1 MQNQEHRMQ
10 EMQIPMDTAQAET
23 GELPAL
29 QDTPGHAVR
38 SQGRILM
45 RAICPMCDALA
56 DISNDTGL
64 CFRCSGED

>member
-1 MQNQEHRMQ
+1 MR
-10 EMQIPMDTAQAET
+10 EMQLQMDSTKAKA
-23 GELPAL
+23 GVLPAM

>member
-1 MQNQEHRMQ
+1 MQ
-10 EMQIPMDTAQAET
+10 EMQIPMVAAQAET
-23 GELPAL
+23 VILPAL
-29 QDTPGHAVR
+29 QDAAGHAVR
-38 SQGRILM
+38 NPGRFLM